1 MPQLHLLTIFSLI
14 ACCPTLNVLL
24 ENDVKDKQ
32 GKFEGVYTF
41 QGFSNGMDYWV
52 DDEGEH
58 ALWYLSS
65 ASNYYWLF
73 DHLDVLGSFTAAIY
87 SSSNTLEKKCPN
99 NEGYVWNWMYFSHT
113 TNSFVE
119 TNDVYI
125 KCVDEGNCK

>member
-1 MPQLHLLTIFSLI
+1 MNFVFSLI

-32 GKFEGVYTF
+32 GKYKGVYTF
-41 QGFSNGMDYWV
+41 QGFNNGMDYWV
-52 DDEGEH
+52 DTEGEN
-58 ALWYLSS
+58 AIWYKPFSS
-65 ASNYYWLF
+65 GSGYYWQIGTLAN
-73 DHLDVLGSFTAAIY
+73 LGSNTVAIY

>member
-1 MPQLHLLTIFSLI
+1 MFSLI
-14 ACCPTLNVLL
+14 ACCPTLNILL
-24 ENDVKDKQ
+24 ENDVKNEVY
-32 GKFEGVYTF
+32 FLEGVYTF

>member
-1 MPQLHLLTIFSLI
+1 MY
-14 ACCPTLNVLL
+14 
-24 ENDVKDKQ
+24 
-32 GKFEGVYTF
+32 EGVYMF
-41 QGFSNGMDYWV
+41 QGLSYGMDYWV
-52 DDEGEH
+52 DTEGKY
-58 ALWYLSS
+58 AIWYIVYSGTHYWLIGTLGKLGSMS
-65 ASNYYWLF
+65 ASM
-73 DHLDVLGSFTAAIY
+73 Y